1 MTPDQK
7 IRQHP
12 IKPKSERTKLVID
25 ILISFERILKIIN
38 KITRMYILT
47 RKHRQP
53 MVIWLVEFK
62 PVATTSVCTTVVSML
77 KTDVSDYEGLQS
89 EMSVLKLF
97 ITTV

>member
-1 MTPDQK
+1 
-7 IRQHP
+7 
-12 IKPKSERTKLVID
+12 
-25 ILISFERILKIIN
+25 
-38 KITRMYILT
+38 
-47 RKHRQP
+47 